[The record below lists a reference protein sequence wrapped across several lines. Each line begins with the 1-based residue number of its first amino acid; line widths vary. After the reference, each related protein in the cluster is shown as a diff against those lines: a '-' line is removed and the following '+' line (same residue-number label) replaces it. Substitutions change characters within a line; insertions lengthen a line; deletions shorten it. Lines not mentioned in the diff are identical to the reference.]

1 MGSEQLKILAANL
14 LLKNRHLE
22 NQAINQI
29 HYVSRG
35 GDLIYRVSIA
45 IRRCLI
51 IKFTKELLM
60 KMLLIAVLVTAPVA
74 VFGQSLETTGTLHRW
89 DYLDLVMGILS
100 TMGGGAA
107 LAAYVPL
114 KVQKAIPGVRML
126 INLVGQNFRNASN
139 KDD

>member
-1 MGSEQLKILAANL
+1 
-14 LLKNRHLE
+14 
-22 NQAINQI
+22 
-29 HYVSRG
+29 
-35 GDLIYRVSIA
+35 
-45 IRRCLI
+45 
-51 IKFTKELLM
+51 M